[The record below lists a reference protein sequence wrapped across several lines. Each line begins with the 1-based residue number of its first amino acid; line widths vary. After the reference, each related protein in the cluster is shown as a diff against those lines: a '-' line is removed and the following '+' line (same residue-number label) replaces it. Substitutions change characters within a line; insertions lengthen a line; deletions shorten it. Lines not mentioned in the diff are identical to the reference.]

1 MVSRRV
7 ELHTAPAMRGR
18 CNPPPWAPWFGGGP
32 DVTSSEMPG
41 PSSGPGRRA
50 PVREAAP
57 LLRRSRTTESF
68 VHPMSSLL
76 PPSPPPSPPPMYR
89 FNPMHVHHGA
99 VPRGGDAIQDTN
111 DDDHVQYDMDRC
123 SDDYVLD
130 EGGER
135 HSERHCSRCRDHH
148 SSMTSNAALAPLI
161 SPTAFIRT
169 SLQLASRFDV
179 PGTPDMSP
187 ANMDVR
193 HQPTAMAE
201 AFLRRIF
208 VNWNA
213 SGAYKAEDAG
223 IELLCPGW
231 TGAVVQ
237 KHTCTTRSAQ
247 LRSLYVH
254 MPRSFDRST
263 LRDHMLR
270 ILDAASDSVC
280 ASRVV
285 FCLERDIPDLSSLLH
300 GLCYVGGQLSSLQGQ
315 RDEWMQA
322 TPLASLV
329 LVAVTL

>member
-1 MVSRRV
+1 M
-7 ELHTAPAMRGR
+7 T
-18 CNPPPWAPWFGGGP
+18 
-32 DVTSSEMPG
+32 TSEMPG
-41 PSSGPGRRA
+41 SSSGPGRRA

-57 LLRRSRTTESF
+57 FLRRSRTTESF
-68 VHPMSSLL
+68 VHPTSSLL
-76 PPSPPPSPPPMYR
+76 PPSPPPSPPPTYR
-89 FNPMHVHHGA
+89 SNLIHEHRDA
-99 VPRGGDAIQDTN
+99 VSREGDAVQDTN
-111 DDDHVQYDMDRC
+111 DDDYVQHGMDRRG
-123 SDDYVLD
+123 DDYVPD
-130 EGGER
+130 EGVER
-135 HSERHCSRCRDHH
+135 HSERHRRRCPDHH
-148 SSMTSNAALAPLI
+148 LSMNSNAALAPLI
-161 SPTAFIRT
+161 SPTSFIRT

-237 KHTCTTRSAQ
+237 KNTCTTRSAQ

-263 LRDHMLR
+263 LRDHLLR
-270 ILDAASDSVC
+270 VLDSASDSVC

-315 RDEWMQA
+315 RDEWVQA

>member
-7 ELHTAPAMRGR
+7 ELHTAPAMHGR

-32 DVTSSEMPG
+32 DVTTSEMPG
-41 PSSGPGRRA
+41 SSSGPGRRA

-57 LLRRSRTTESF
+57 FLRRSRTTESF
-68 VHPMSSLL
+68 VHPTSSLL
-76 PPSPPPSPPPMYR
+76 PPSPPPSPPPTYR
-89 FNPMHVHHGA
+89 SNLIHEHRDA
-99 VPRGGDAIQDTN
+99 VSREGDAVQDTN
-111 DDDHVQYDMDRC
+111 DDDYVQHGMDRRG
-123 SDDYVLD
+123 DDYVPD
-130 EGGER
+130 EGVER
-135 HSERHCSRCRDHH
+135 HSERHRRRCPDHH
-148 SSMTSNAALAPLI
+148 LSMNSNAALAPLI
-161 SPTAFIRT
+161 SPTSFIRT

-237 KHTCTTRSAQ
+237 KNTCTTRSAQ

-263 LRDHMLR
+263 LRDHLLR
-270 ILDAASDSVC
+270 VLDSASDSVC

-315 RDEWMQA
+315 RDEWVQA

>member
-1 MVSRRV
+1 M
-7 ELHTAPAMRGR
+7 T
-18 CNPPPWAPWFGGGP
+18 
-32 DVTSSEMPG
+32 TSEMPG
-41 PSSGPGRRA
+41 SSSGPGRRA

-57 LLRRSRTTESF
+57 FLRRSRTTESF
-68 VHPMSSLL
+68 VHPTSSLL
-76 PPSPPPSPPPMYR
+76 PPSPPPSPPPTYR
-89 FNPMHVHHGA
+89 SNPIHEHRDA
-99 VPRGGDAIQDTN
+99 VSREGDAVQDTN
-111 DDDHVQYDMDRC
+111 DDDYVQHGMDRRG
-123 SDDYVLD
+123 DDYVPD
-130 EGGER
+130 EGVER
-135 HSERHCSRCRDHH
+135 HSERHRRRCPDHH
-148 SSMTSNAALAPLI
+148 LSMDSNAALAPLI
-161 SPTAFIRT
+161 SPTSFIRT

-213 SGAYKAEDAG
+213 SSAYKAEDAG

-237 KHTCTTRSAQ
+237 KNTCTTRSAQ

-263 LRDHMLR
+263 LRDHLLR
-270 ILDAASDSVC
+270 VLDSASDSVC

-315 RDEWMQA
+315 RDEWVQA

>member
-1 MVSRRV
+1 M
-7 ELHTAPAMRGR
+7 
-18 CNPPPWAPWFGGGP
+18 
-32 DVTSSEMPG
+32 TSSEMPG
-41 PSSGPGRRA
+41 SSSGPGRRA

-57 LLRRSRTTESF
+57 FLRRSRTTESF
-68 VHPMSSLL
+68 VHPTSSLL
-76 PPSPPPSPPPMYR
+76 PPSPPPSPPPTYR
-89 FNPMHVHHGA
+89 SNLIHEHRDA
-99 VPRGGDAIQDTN
+99 VSREGDAVQDTN
-111 DDDHVQYDMDRC
+111 DDDYVQHGMDRRG
-123 SDDYVLD
+123 DDYVPD
-130 EGGER
+130 EGVER
-135 HSERHCSRCRDHH
+135 HSERHRRRCPDHH
-148 SSMTSNAALAPLI
+148 LSMNSNAALAPLI
-161 SPTAFIRT
+161 SPTSFIRT

-237 KHTCTTRSAQ
+237 KNTCTTRSAQ

-263 LRDHMLR
+263 LRDHLLR
-270 ILDAASDSVC
+270 VLDSASDSVC

-315 RDEWMQA
+315 RDEWVQA